1 MYNAPKPM
9 NRKALPDL
17 LTLSRGA
24 VGMAILGLIPAGS
37 AALTS
42 VLWLLL
48 LGWTTDLVDGRL
60 ARRLETAPTW
70 VGEHEFHFDMLMV
83 LSSAVYLV
91 ATGLV
96 HRGVGLVYL
105 LVAVSLSVL
114 SYTRTGEFLKFKS
127 LTMLLAVP
135 WVFGP
140 YVLAYLRGETLVA
153 YAGVLW
159 ILFALLA
166 DWRRFGGVVGEFLQ
180 GARAFI
186 RRT

>member
-1 MYNAPKPM
+1 LYNARKPM

-24 VGMAILGLIPAGS
+24 VALAILGLIPAG
-37 AALTS
+37 AGALTS

-48 LGWTTDLVDGRL
+48 LGWTTDLVDGRV
-60 ARRLETAPTW
+60 ARRLDAAPSW

-83 LSSAVYLV
+83 LASAVFLV
-91 ATGLV
+91 VTGLV
-96 HRGVGLVYL
+96 HRGLGVMYL
-105 LVAVSLSVL
+105 LAAVSLSAL
-114 SYTRTGEFLKFKS
+114 SYTQTGEFLKFKA

-159 ILFALLA
+159 ILFALLT
-166 DWRRFGGVVGEFLQ
+166 DWRRFAGVVGEFLQ

-186 RRT
+186 RRP